1 MKVTLK
7 AGAWVEPSR
16 MMKAIREAGFTP
28 VPEEIHLTLSGTL
41 ETRDGGVV
49 LVLTGMTT
57 PREVACAA
65 APGDDA
71 IPRELKEQAGRKAEI
86 RGRWRFDGAGILEV
100 ESVSPGSAA
109 P

>member
-16 MMKAIREAGFTP
+16 MMKAIRDAGFTP
-28 VPEEIHLTLSGTL
+28 VPENIHMTLSGTL
-41 ETRDGGVV
+41 EAREDGAV

-57 PREVACAA
+57 PREMACTA
-65 APGDDA
+65 APGYEA
-71 IPRELKEQAGRKAEI
+71 IPGELKRQSGRKVEI
-86 RGRWRFDGAGILEV
+86 KGRWRFDGAGILEV
-100 ESVSPGSAA
+100 ESVSPDSAD